1 MILMVDREYLFR
13 IKFYG
18 IVFFLK
24 FISLNFYCYEILC
37 SIFILF
43 SNEGRKKNKIIC
55 FLFVFLKIVINF
67 ILELF
72 SFFVN
77 LFFRF
82 IN

>member
-1 MILMVDREYLFR
+1 MY
-13 IKFYG
+13 
-18 IVFFLK
+18 
-24 FISLNFYCYEILC
+24 
-37 SIFILF
+37 IFILF
-43 SNEGRKKNKIIC
+43 SNEGRKKNEIIC

-82 IN
+82 INFKKNIYIEVLFMYLGIVLFKIRWWFMNLLIFE